1 MDSKIEVLLGK
12 TNIDKEYYQYFCDSK
27 LSKIVVNK
35 KTNDWNIYIDK
46 DELLPLN
53 VFEQLQDNRYLLD
66 ENSNNIS
73 IIFNISNPNYEI
85 YLEYYKYLLKQLKE
99 DLKVLEIYE
108 DCLRLEDNFLVLVV
122 SNEVEKERLEAVLPK
137 IEKFYKQNGYNF
149 NIDINDIGD
158 KLCDV
163 SINITS
169 QSDIHLIASS
179 ISLIVI
185 TTLNGIFIISA

>member
-12 TNIDKEYYQYFCDSK
+12 TNIDKEYYQYFCDAK

-53 VFEQLQDNRYLLD
+53 VFEQLQDNRHLLD

-149 NIDINDIGD
+149 NIDINIRHEE
-158 KLCDV
+158 
-163 SINITS
+163 NILEEIKS
-169 QSDIHLIASS
+169 ELEAS
-179 ISLIVI
+179 
-185 TTLNGIFIISA
+185 